1 MLEADGGEALVRWFD
16 GLQEEFSIEVEM
28 VVHTTK
34 ENPFGW
40 IITYPP
46 VLQLPATYPP
56 SEANSVLSCLQG
68 SMPIANAVQQWA
80 AELAAAVDG
89 SSIDFLMHVWA
100 EALALP
106 QRCKPRGAPG
116 PRSRS
121 TPAAFS
127 AGALTITG
135 HYCQPLLSRNDNHV

>member
-46 VLQLPATYPP
+46 VLQLPATYPRGRH
-56 SEANSVLSCLQG
+56 SDRLHRL
-68 SMPIANAVQQWA
+68 VQVERQWRKG
-80 AELAAAVDG
+80 LG
-89 SSIDFLMHVWA
+89 
-100 EALALP
+100 
-106 QRCKPRGAPG
+106 R
-116 PRSRS
+116 
-121 TPAAFS
+121 
-127 AGALTITG
+127 
-135 HYCQPLLSRNDNHV
+135 